1 MKIYQ
6 LELDIES
13 TKRNIA
19 YEKQALSSGMR
30 KDPDNL
36 NVYLD
41 KLKTQE
47 YEKKTYQENLN
58 KQEYGERYPE
68 QQWTWNLTPK
78 LKKAAKD
85 GLPYYVALPPIYA
98 GTKAARDDEYEQNL
112 SSRAAGRA
120 AYVQ

>member
-1 MKIYQ
+1 MEDEELAK
-6 LELDIES
+6 LEAKRWELLDQRGS
-13 TKRNIA
+13 T
-19 YEKQALSSGMR
+19 
-30 KDPDNL
+30 P
-36 NVYLD
+36 
-41 KLKTQE
+41 
-47 YEKKTYQENLN
+47 
-58 KQEYGERYPE
+58 EYGDE

-98 GTKAARDDEYEQNL
+98 GTKAAQDDEYEQNL

>member
-1 MKIYQ
+1 MAM
-6 LELDIES
+6 IE
-13 TKRNIA
+13 
-19 YEKQALSSGMR
+19 
-30 KDPDNL
+30 D
-36 NVYLD
+36 
-41 KLKTQE
+41 
-47 YEKKTYQENLN
+47 
-58 KQEYGERYPE
+58 YGDE

-98 GTKAARDDEYEQNL
+98 GTQAARDNEYEQNL